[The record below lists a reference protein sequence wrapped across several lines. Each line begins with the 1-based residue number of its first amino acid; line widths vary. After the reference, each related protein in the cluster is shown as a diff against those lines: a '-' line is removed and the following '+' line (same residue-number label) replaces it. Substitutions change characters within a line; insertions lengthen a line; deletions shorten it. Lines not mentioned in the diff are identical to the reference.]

1 VERYIK
7 IPEDRETL
15 VILPFYFSKELVYCG
30 MIRKHFALTDNRPL
44 LRLASLFLALILIS
58 SCTCKEDNLDSIKDF
73 RPEDKYFKSSL
84 VSLHFVMETSPIEE
98 VDTLFAQ
105 LIKLYDLPISP
116 LGLNDGTFTGAS
128 PYDAFDYKH
137 EVTLK
142 IEDGRIIELD
152 YNEVNKNGVGKQ
164 EDKAYCEDMSVTG
177 TSPAIAYPIYENEL
191 LRTQN
196 ILDVDAVSGASYS
209 LYRFRYAITIAL
221 MKASL

>member
-1 VERYIK
+1 VERYTK
-7 IPEDRETL
+7 IPEERKDNEG
-15 VILPFYFSKELVYCG
+15 LPFSLSKELVYCG
-30 MIRKHFALTDNRPL
+30 MITKNFAPIDSRL
-44 LRLASLFLALILIS
+44 LCRLASLLLALILIP
-58 SCTCKEDNLDSIKDF
+58 SCTCQEDSLDSIKDF

-84 VSLHFVMETSPIEE
+84 VSLHFVMETSPIPE

-116 LGLNDGTFTGAS
+116 LGLNDGTFTGTS

-177 TSPAIAYPIYENEL
+177 TSPAIAYPIYEDEL

>member
-1 VERYIK
+1 
-7 IPEDRETL
+7 
-15 VILPFYFSKELVYCG
+15 
-30 MIRKHFALTDNRPL
+30 
-44 LRLASLFLALILIS
+44 
-58 SCTCKEDNLDSIKDF
+58 
-73 RPEDKYFKSSL
+73 
-84 VSLHFVMETSPIEE
+84 METSPIPE